1 MIQEKCKEVNE
12 NLVLGKVDA
21 AYRAIKRNFQEDKP
35 KSKNIR
41 DKGGHIIL
49 NENEQAN
56 RWKEHLEEL
65 YGEEKTMNPIEEEE
79 SVDENELGDPIL
91 RSEFE
96 TALKELKN
104 NRAPGIDN
112 IQAEILKNSGEK
124 ARDKLFELISKI
136 YKLGIIPKDFEK
148 NKIVTLPKKTG
159 ADKCENF
166 RTISLTSHASKI
178 LTKIIQR
185 RIEQRVEE
193 NLGED
198 QFGFRRNR
206 GTREAILSLRLI
218 IERAFIREESV
229 YIGFIDLEK
238 AFDNVN
244 WEIMFKILKQAGI
257 KFRER
262 RLIYNLYQN
271 QTAIIN
277 IGDEQREAK
286 IKKGVRQGC
295 VLSPM
300 IFNLYIEE
308 AIKEFKDKIDT
319 GIEIQGQKIAMLRFA
334 DDIAL
339 LGSNKKELED
349 ALNGINQIL
358 IEEIKMKINKNKTKV
373 LVCTKKEQTR
383 QECIKINQENLEGVK
398 EFRYLGSKITWDGRS
413 ENEIKSR
420 IAQAKMG
427 FNSKQK
433 LLCSSS
439 ISLANRKL
447 LLKTY
452 VWSIAMYGC
461 ETWTIR
467 EAERKRLEAFEMWC
481 YRRMMNI
488 KWMDKITNEEVLGR
502 IGERRTLWKSL
513 KKRRGQMMGHTLRHG
528 GLLRDILEGEVGKKR
543 GRGRP
548 RLEYFNQIIGDMGC
562 QTFREVKQL
571 AGDRVEWRRIVASNQ
586 S

>member
-1 MIQEKCKEVNE
+1 M
-12 NLVLGKVDA
+12 GKVDA
-21 AYRAIKRNFQEDKP
+21 AYRAIKRNFQEEKP

-41 DKGGHIIL
+41 DEGGHIIL
-49 NENEQAN
+49 NEKEQAN
-56 RWKEHLEEL
+56 RWKEYLEKL

-91 RSEFE
+91 RSEFDI
-96 TALKELKN
+96 ALKELKN

-124 ARDKLFELISKI
+124 ALDKLFELIGKI
-136 YKLGIIPKDFEK
+136 YKLGIIPKDFQK

-185 RIEQRVEE
+185 RIEQNVEE
-193 NLGED
+193 NLGGD

-257 KFRER
+257 KFKER

-271 QTAIIN
+271 QMAIIN
-277 IGDEQREAK
+277 IGDEEREAK
-286 IKKGVRQGC
+286 IRKGVRQGC

-339 LGSNKKELED
+339 LGNNKIELEE

-383 QECIKINQENLEGVK
+383 QESIKINQENLDGVK
-398 EFRYLGSKITWDGRS
+398 ESK
-413 ENEIKSR
+413 
-420 IAQAKMG
+420 
-427 FNSKQK
+427 
-433 LLCSSS
+433 
-439 ISLANRKL
+439 
-447 LLKTY
+447 
-452 VWSIAMYGC
+452 
-461 ETWTIR
+461 
-467 EAERKRLEAFEMWC
+467 
-481 YRRMMNI
+481 
-488 KWMDKITNEEVLGR
+488 
-502 IGERRTLWKSL
+502 
-513 KKRRGQMMGHTLRHG
+513 
-528 GLLRDILEGEVGKKR
+528 
-543 GRGRP
+543 
-548 RLEYFNQIIGDMGC
+548 
-562 QTFREVKQL
+562 
-571 AGDRVEWRRIVASNQ
+571 
-586 S
+586 